1 MCYGGLWTGYVIL
14 THHTDSEG
22 YTMYHSDKTQTVS
35 APGPT
40 LNLITFHKGGGG
52 EGSSLAV
59 TSSRI
64 AGGGYLVLTQHLNV
78 KMLKAFF

>member
-40 LNLITFHKGGGG
+40 LNLITF
-52 EGSSLAV
+52 
-59 TSSRI
+59 SRI